1 MHEFLLQKIIF
12 HSGACLFLIWK
23 WKKKQKKL
31 WLVFQKRKVKLATL
45 MNLNPKSSWKKEHLM
60 RPLKRF
66 EQGLSSPKHFVH
78 VIFNLKSKCI

>member
-1 MHEFLLQKIIF
+1 MSSYYKNYFSF
-12 HSGACLFLIWK
+12 GGVPLFNLK
-23 WKKKQKKL
+23 MKKKKKL

>member
-1 MHEFLLQKIIF
+1 MHDFLLQKIIIF

-23 WKKKQKKL
+23 WKKKI

>member
-1 MHEFLLQKIIF
+1 MHEFLLQKIIIF

-23 WKKKQKKL
+23 WKKKI

-45 MNLNPKSSWKKEHLM
+45 MNLNPKSSWKKEHFM

>member
-1 MHEFLLQKIIF
+1 MHEFLLQKIIIF

-23 WKKKQKKL
+23 WKKKI

-45 MNLNPKSSWKKEHLM
+45 MNLNPQSSWKKEHLM